1 MKRYITNSHLALYKT
16 RVAATLGVDFVV
28 RLSAG
33 TKFII
38 LESTDWHRKVLS
50 GNQVGWIWVSDGM
63 LASMEVKES

>member
-16 RVAATLGVDFVV
+16 GAAPTMGVDFVG

-38 LESTDWHRKVLS
+38 LESTGWNHKVLS
-50 GNQVGWIWVSDGM
+50 GNQTGWVCLGDRR
-63 LASMEVKES
+63 LASMELKES